1 MKTTKNFI
9 QTSDEHDSS
18 IKPSLN
24 ESAIILVSG
33 LPRSGTSMMMRML
46 EAGGMDLLA
55 DHIRKADEDNPKGYY
70 EFEKIKHL
78 DKDSSWLE
86 SAYGK
91 AVKVVSV
98 LLYQMPKDKK
108 YKVIFIKRDMA
119 EILASQKKML
129 ERRGQPTGRVNDHVM
144 AMKFN
149 AHLMKLFKWLD
160 EQENMLTHFVSYN
173 DVISDPMEQSRR
185 INRFLGNRLE
195 VDKMVNVVDSSLYR
209 QRR

>member
-1 MKTTKNFI
+1 
-9 QTSDEHDSS
+9 
-18 IKPSLN
+18 
-24 ESAIILVSG
+24 
-33 LPRSGTSMMMRML
+33 
-46 EAGGMDLLA
+46 
-55 DHIRKADEDNPKGYY
+55 
-70 EFEKIKHL
+70 
-78 DKDSSWLE
+78 
-86 SAYGK
+86 
-91 AVKVVSV
+91 
-98 LLYQMPKDKK
+98 
-108 YKVIFIKRDMA
+108 MA

-129 ERRGQPTGRVNDHVM
+129 ERRGQPTDRVNDNVM

>member
-1 MKTTKNFI
+1 MKTTKKII
-9 QTSDEHDSS
+9 QNSDEHDSS

-46 EAGGMDLLA
+46 EAGGMDLLV

-70 EFEKIKHL
+70 EFEKIKKIK
-78 DKDSSWLE
+78 KDSSWLE
-86 SAYGK
+86 SSYGK
-91 AVKVVSV
+91 AVKVVSM
-98 LLYQMPKDKK
+98 LLYQMPEHKK
-108 YKVIFIKRDMA
+108 YKVIFIKRDMS